1 MHILL
6 ATTLAVA
13 AASAG
18 GSTAGAAEGRI
29 GAGQVLRVSV
39 PEAIGAKT
47 VIGQLTVDHATEPGF
62 VVAYGCGDGL
72 PGSTGGF
79 ERSDLNFDG
88 RVTPVA
94 SNRLIVQADGA
105 GDVCFFTTR
114 QVDMI
119 VDVNAVSFDVGINSF
134 PNRRTDTRSMNL
146 RPQVAA
152 DAVLRVSVPEAV
164 GGKTVFGQLTSDR
177 TTEAGY
183 VTAYGCDDGI
193 PSDSNGVTIRSDL
206 NVDGR
211 VNPVVSNRLVVQADD
226 DGDICFVPTVRTDLI
241 VDVNA
246 VSDVGITSFPNR
258 RTDTRTVKGT
268 PTLGAGGVTRVN
280 VPAAAGALTVI
291 GQLTVDRTSEAGF
304 VTAYGCEDGLP
315 QTPGGGSGRSD
326 LNFDGRV
333 DPVASNRLIVR
344 ADRNGD
350 ICFATSAPADI
361 IVDINAVS
369 GVGITSFPNRRID
382 TRSGTTTSQPPGTV
396 AVPEWAPFEPG
407 PPLAGV
413 AALTGAPASETIT
426 SRPIVAVKIDNF
438 RVARPQ
444 WGLDRADAII
454 EENVEGVTRFIALFH
469 TRLPAQVGPVRSART
484 GDLDMLASMNRP
496 IFGYSGA
503 NSGVSAWIS
512 SAAASGVLVDFTA
525 QRRPCYTRTTERPGP
540 HNLILDAACCRR
552 GGAHEHRCGRAGP
565 PTLDDRPVVDT
576 ARRGADH
583 TRQHVPRP
591 HGRSPRGVDLER
603 RQRQVPAITGRPR
616 SRGRVRQQDRGPQR
630 GRDLQSSRAISRR
643 RTIGPPDHRRCR
655 QCGGAPGRPGDR
667 RHLVPT
673 RAARP
678 LLLRGHSHGCAGAA
692 RPRHHVHRAQARPL
706 MRQRVELRTTRPLRR
721 IAVRGAGTAPSP
733 TPTCPSRSAP
743 ASPA

>member
-1 MHILL
+1 M
-6 ATTLAVA
+6 LAVGA
-13 AASAG
+13 AVAG
-18 GSTAGAAEGRI
+18 GSAAGAAEGRV

-39 PEAIGAKT
+39 PEAIGGKT

-72 PGSTGGF
+72 PGSAGGF

-193 PSDSNGVTIRSDL
+193 PSDSNGNTIRSDL

-246 VSDVGITSFPNR
+246 VSDVGITSFPNH
-258 RTDTRTVKGT
+258 RTDTRTLKGT

-280 VPAAAGALTVI
+280 VPAAVGARTVI

-361 IVDINAVS
+361 IIDVNAVS

-382 TRSGTTTSQPPGTV
+382 TRSGTTTGESPGAT

-407 PPLAGV
+407 PPLVGV

-438 RVARPQ
+438 RAARPQ

-503 NSGVSAWIS
+503 NGGVSEWIS

-540 HNLILDAACCRR
+540 HNLILDAACSV
-552 GGAHEHRCGRAGP
+552 E
-565 PTLDDRPVVDT
+565 VV
-576 ARRGADH
+576 
-583 TRQHVPRP
+583 
-591 HGRSPRGVDLER
+591 
-603 RQRQVPAITGRPR
+603 
-616 SRGRVRQQDRGPQR
+616 
-630 GRDLQSSRAISRR
+630 
-643 RTIGPPDHRRCR
+643 RTSA
-655 QCGGAPGRPGDR
+655 GAPGP
-667 RHLVPT
+667 
-673 RAARP
+673 ARP
-678 LLLRGHSHGCAGAA
+678 LWAIDPSWTPPAGVMTTPDSTFLVPMDGVRVEWTWNAASGTYLRSQDGLAHVAA
-692 RPRHHVHRAQARPL
+692 SGNRIVANNVVEIFSHHVPSVVDARSAHPITVGAGNAVVHRDGRAIT
-706 MRQRVELRTTRPLRR
+706 VTWTRPSPHDPFSFVHPDTGAPVPLDRG
-721 IAVRGAGTAPSP
+721 ITFIEVVRD
-733 TPTCPSRSAP
+733 R
-743 ASPA
+743 

>member
-1 MHILL
+1 M
-6 ATTLAVA
+6 LAVGA
-13 AASAG
+13 AMVG
-18 GSTAGAAEGRI
+18 GSVAGAAEGRV

-39 PEAIGAKT
+39 PEAIGGKT

-134 PNRRTDTRSMNL
+134 PNRRTDTRSIDL

-152 DAVLRVSVPEAV
+152 GAVLRVSVPDAV

-193 PSDSNGVTIRSDL
+193 PSDANGNTIRSDL

-246 VSDVGITSFPNR
+246 VSDVGIASFPNR

-280 VPAAAGALTVI
+280 VPAAVGARTVI
-291 GQLTVDRTSEAGF
+291 GQLTVDRTSQAGF
-304 VTAYGCEDGLP
+304 VTAYGCEDGIP
-315 QTPGGGSGRSD
+315 QTADGGSGRSD

-333 DPVASNRLIVR
+333 NPVASNRLIVR

-361 IVDINAVS
+361 IVDVNAVS

-382 TRSGTTTSQPPGTV
+382 TRSGTTTSGTPGAT

-407 PPLAGV
+407 PPLVGV

-438 RVARPQ
+438 RAARPQ

-503 NSGVSAWIS
+503 NAGVSAWIS

-525 QRRPCYTRTTERPGP
+525 QRRPCYSRTTERPGP
-540 HNLILDAACCRR
+540 HNLILDAPCAV
-552 GGAHEHRCGRAGP
+552 E
-565 PTLDDRPVVDT
+565 VV
-576 ARRGADH
+576 
-583 TRQHVPRP
+583 
-591 HGRSPRGVDLER
+591 
-603 RQRQVPAITGRPR
+603 
-616 SRGRVRQQDRGPQR
+616 
-630 GRDLQSSRAISRR
+630 
-643 RTIGPPDHRRCR
+643 RTSA
-655 QCGGAPGRPGDR
+655 GAPGP
-667 RHLVPT
+667 
-673 RAARP
+673 ARP
-678 LLLRGHSHGCAGAA
+678 LWAIDPSWTPPSGVMTTPDSTFLVPMDGVRVEWTWNAASGTYLRSQDGPAHVAA
-692 RPRHHVHRAQARPL
+692 SGNRIVANNVVEIFSHHVPSVVDARSVHPITVGAGNAVVHRDGRAIA
-706 MRQRVELRTTRPLRR
+706 VTWTRPSPHAPFTFVHPATGAPVPLDRG
-721 IAVRGAGTAPSP
+721 ITFIQLVRD
-733 TPTCPSRSAP
+733 R
-743 ASPA
+743 

>member
-1 MHILL
+1 M
-6 ATTLAVA
+6 
-13 AASAG
+13 
-18 GSTAGAAEGRI
+18 
-29 GAGQVLRVSV
+29 
-39 PEAIGAKT
+39 PEAIGGKT

-72 PGSTGGF
+72 PGAVGGF

-105 GDVCFFTTR
+105 GDVCFYTTR
-114 QVDMI
+114 QVDII

-134 PNRRTDTRSMNL
+134 PNRRTDTRSIDL
-146 RPQVAA
+146 RPQLAA
-152 DAVLRVSVPEAV
+152 GAVLRVAVPDAV
-164 GGKTVFGQLTSDR
+164 GGKTVFGQLTADR

-193 PSDSNGVTIRSDL
+193 PSDGNGNTLRSDL

-211 VNPVVSNRLVVQADD
+211 VNPVASNRLVVQADA
-226 DGDICFVPTVRTDLI
+226 DGDICVVPTVRTDLI

-258 RTDTRTVKGT
+258 RTDTRTIKGT

-280 VPAAAGALTVI
+280 VPEAVGARTVI

-315 QTPGGGSGRSD
+315 QTAGGGSGRSD

-333 DPVASNRLIVR
+333 DPVASNRLIVQ

-350 ICFATSAPADI
+350 ICFSTSAPADI
-361 IVDINAVS
+361 IVDVNAVS

-382 TRSGTTTSQPPGTV
+382 TRSGTTSSEPPGTP
-396 AVPEWAPFEPG
+396 AAPEWPPFEPG
-407 PPLAGV
+407 PALVGV
-413 AALTGAPASETIT
+413 AALTGLPASETIT
-426 SRPIVAVKIDNF
+426 RRPIVAVKIDNF
-438 RVARPQ
+438 RAARPQ

-469 TRLPAQVGPVRSART
+469 TGLPSDVGPVRSART

-503 NSGVSAWIS
+503 NDGVSAWIS

-525 QRRPCYTRTTERPGP
+525 QRRPCYRRTTERPGP
-540 HNLILDAACCRR
+540 HNLILDTACAVEVVRTSG
-552 GGAHEHRCGRAGP
+552 GGAG
-565 PTLDDRPVVDT
+565 
-576 ARRGADH
+576 
-583 TRQHVPRP
+583 
-591 HGRSPRGVDLER
+591 
-603 RQRQVPAITGRPR
+603 
-616 SRGRVRQQDRGPQR
+616 
-630 GRDLQSSRAISRR
+630 
-643 RTIGPPDHRRCR
+643 
-655 QCGGAPGRPGDR
+655 PGRPLWTIDPNWSPAGVQTTPDSTF
-667 RHLVPT
+667 LVPMDGVRVEWT
-673 RAARP
+673 WNAATGTY
-678 LLLRGHSHGCAGAA
+678 LRSQDGAA
-692 RPRHHVHRAQARPL
+692 HVAASGNRIVAHNVVEIFSHHVPSPVDARSVHPITVGAGNAVVHRDGRAIAVTWSRPTPHDPFSFVHRATGAPVPL
-706 MRQRVELRTTRPLRR
+706 DRGITFVEL
-721 IAVRGAGTAPSP
+721 VRD
-733 TPTCPSRSAP
+733 R
-743 ASPA
+743 